1 MKDSFIVYRSFH
13 LAISELNDKDRLMI
27 YDAIF
32 EFGLNHKETELK
44 QLPKAMWHLIK
55 PQLEANHRKY
65 LNGKL
70 GGKATKEKWAKQ
82 GQSKGK
88 LIANVEQANSKLIA
102 NDNVNVNDNVNG
114 NVNVGLPIKT
124 GEFVFLDV
132 DFIKELIK
140 SYPHID
146 IHGELLKMRIWLVSN
161 IKQRKTAKGM
171 PRFVNNWL
179 SKIKPS
185 SPTDSYADI
194 HKAVLDKKNVLKK
207 RN

>member
-13 LAISELNDKDRLMI
+13 LAISELPDKDRLAI

-32 EFGLNHKETELK
+32 EFGLNHKEIELK

-82 GQSKGK
+82 EQSKGK
-88 LIANVEQANSKLIA
+88 EIAKVEQDNSKLVP
-102 NDNVNVNDNVNG
+102 NDNANVNVNENG
-114 NVNVGLPIKT
+114 NVGLPLKT
-124 GEFVFLDV
+124 GELVFLDIE
-132 DFIKELIK
+132 FIKELIK
-140 SYPHID
+140 SYPQID
-146 IHGELLKMRIWLVSN
+146 IHSELLKMRIWLVSN

-179 SKIKPS
+179 SRIKPET
-185 SPTDSYADI
+185 PTDSYANI
-194 HKAVLDKKNVLKK
+194 HKAVLDNKNV
-207 RN
+207 RR

>member
-32 EFGLNHKETELK
+32 EFGLNHKEIELK

-102 NDNVNVNDNVNG
+102 NVNDNVNVNVNEKKRG
-114 NVNVGLPIKT
+114 SFSAPSLLEVQQI
-124 GEFVFLDV
+124 
-132 DFIKELIK
+132 FIKKLGNSKNAKLEAELFYNFYGSK
-140 SYPHID
+140 NWHV
-146 IHGELLKMRIWLVSN
+146 GKNKMKNYKLAIAGWITRKKIESNEKPNKQARAEQLQASTNREFGVS
-161 IKQRKTAKGM
+161 
-171 PRFVNNWL
+171 L
-179 SKIKPS
+179 
-185 SPTDSYADI
+185 
-194 HKAVLDKKNVLKK
+194 
-207 RN
+207 